1 MSHMDEIDTR
11 LLEILQLDGRI
22 KISDLSKRLAL
33 SRPSVAERLHRLEE
47 NGVIEWYGAKVSPAA
62 IGRGVMVFIQV
73 SDLKITP
80 KDFEEMIK
88 EETDIIECH
97 RVTGTVGYFLKAAL
111 TDMDSMRILIDRLIP
126 YGNINTSVVLTSP
139 VPYRTLLPKAKE

>member
-1 MSHMDEIDTR
+1 MDEIDTR

-33 SRPSVAERLHRLEE
+33 SRPSVTERLHRLEE

-139 VPYRTLLPKAKE
+139 VPYRTLLPKGKE

>member
-1 MSHMDEIDTR
+1 MDEIDTR

>member
-33 SRPSVAERLHRLEE
+33 SRPSVTERLHRLEE

-139 VPYRTLLPKAKE
+139 VPYRTLLPKGKE